1 MRVSVFLGF
10 FLAVAAAPF
19 SLRAADEASLL
30 GEVDAQALERHARA
44 IVEHRRDGG
53 SPGENAAVDYVVE
66 TLRAEGIDVEVH
78 LFPGYV
84 SNPGRCALRVEG
96 AEPREPTCRTQ
107 ALAAPTAPGG
117 VHGEL
122 VYVASGTPS
131 DYENVDV
138 EGKVVLVN
146 ALPLPWGV
154 KDAEDRGAV
163 GAVFM
168 SYSELIQELTVSP
181 IWGTPT
187 HENYHELPSIP
198 SVNINKPDGDALR
211 EALASAPVMV
221 AMETEVDTGW
231 KMLKLAVATVESGK
245 DHDGFVL
252 LGGHIDGWHYGAVDE
267 GASNAAMVEMARI
280 FHRHRGALERSLKV
294 AWWPAH
300 SNGRYAGSAW
310 YVDHAWLE
318 LRDHALAYMNID
330 GVGQMGASVY
340 RSSNT
345 ASTDELASA
354 VFRDVASV
362 AARGGRP
369 GRNSDQGFYGVGIP
383 LLQFSHGRVDPGGRY
398 WFWHTTEDTFDK
410 IDFGILAGDTKLYVA
425 ALSRLLTN
433 AIPPI
438 RLAAAT
444 EELTERLEERKGWA
458 ENHFDLSSAL
468 AKAEELHRAARDLD
482 RRLVTYSGAST
493 ADVVRRMV
501 RVIRPVLRVTYER
514 NGPYHQDPALQVA
527 TIPGLAPLE
536 TLSKH
541 PRGSDL
547 YRFTQVH
554 LVRERNRLEDSLD
567 QAIREARA
575 LSRVLG
581 ENAR

>member
-1 MRVSVFLGF
+1 MRGFVFLGF

-44 IVEHRRDGG
+44 IVMHRRDGG

-117 VHGEL
+117 AHGEL
-122 VYVASGTPS
+122 VYIASGTPS

-187 HENYHELPSIP
+187 HENYEELPSIP

-211 EALASAPVMV
+211 EALASAPVTV

-231 KMLKLAVATVESGK
+231 KMLKLAVATVESEK
-245 DHDGFVL
+245 DADGFVL
-252 LGGHIDGWHYGAVDE
+252 VGGHIDGWHYGAVDE

-280 FHRHRGALERSLKV
+280 FHRHRGELERSLKV

-310 YVDHAWLE
+310 YVDYAWLE

-330 GVGQMGASVY
+330 GGRSDGRGVSTAQAIRLRWTSSRARCSATSLRWTAGLAAPDATRIKASMA
-340 RSSNT
+340 SGCHFSNSVT
-345 ASTDELASA
+345 GVST
-354 VFRDVASV
+354 R
-362 AARGGRP
+362 AAAIG
-369 GRNSDQGFYGVGIP
+369 SGI
-383 LLQFSHGRVDPGGRY
+383 R
-398 WFWHTTEDTFDK
+398 TEDTFDK
-410 IDFGILAGDTKLYVA
+410 IDFGILDGDTKLYVA

-438 RLAAAT
+438 RLAAAI
-444 EELTERLEERKGWA
+444 EELTERLKERKAWA
-458 ENHFDLSSAL
+458 GES
-468 AKAEELHRAARDLD
+468 
-482 RRLVTYSGAST
+482 
-493 ADVVRRMV
+493 
-501 RVIRPVLRVTYER
+501 IRSVE
-514 NGPYHQDPALQVA
+514 
-527 TIPGLAPLE
+527 AP
-536 TLSKH
+536 
-541 PRGSDL
+541 
-547 YRFTQVH
+547 
-554 LVRERNRLEDSLD
+554 
-567 QAIREARA
+567 
-575 LSRVLG
+575 
-581 ENAR
+581 